1 MATGKSGSYEILNGC
16 YIVKVDWSETY
27 DIASNT
33 SELSVNISAKSSDW
47 YGWQYYLSG
56 DISVDGTPVVAFD
69 STVWT
74 HLISIPSQNTYYGVT
89 TKDGYAKPPWK
100 VTIPHN
106 TDGTKQVTIAL
117 AFNGWTGDY
126 PDHISCFDARTI
138 ELTSIPRASTIGATN
153 ANIGAVSMIA
163 VNRKSTAYTHSIQ
176 YVFGAVSGYVTAD
189 GGTSDSEVKFG
200 NTSVPFTLPAS
211 FYSQI
216 PKAKAGI
223 GSLICRTYSG
233 STQIGDAQTAT
244 FTASAAEADCAPI
257 VSGTVVDSNETTKAL
272 TGDAN
277 VLVRYYSTALCTIDA
292 TARNSASITAKAI
305 GGVTV
310 SGDTRSIANI
320 ESGSVTFS
328 ATDSRGYTTTPP
340 PVMKSL
346 VPYIRLTNN
355 PAVARPEPTTGR
367 AILTLKGDYFK
378 GSFGAVENTLAAQY
392 RIDGGDP
399 VDIPVEIT
407 DNSYTASV
415 ELTGMD
421 YMRSFQ
427 FEVVVTDKLSSVSKK
442 TTLLRGIPVFDWGE
456 TDFNFNVPAAAPA
469 PTSAEHLINLGYAKS
484 LFAPAGYGLGGQT
497 MGNDIWGVADL
508 DNHAANGW
516 YYLSCMG
523 ESIDGYRFNGAIV
536 RISNATLTGA
546 VMQEVFP
553 LNTNYCVRRIRNTDG
568 VWQPWEWENP
578 PMVPGVLYRT
588 TKRYMGRPIYTFCMS
603 VGTLP
608 NNSSKT
614 LTLGGTCIDRLLSVS
629 GAGSAYGT
637 YNGAVY
643 NDEHPLDK
651 LVSLINVARR
661 GNDTHI
667 VVRTDTDRSVFDAV
681 ITIEFLREGD

>member
-16 YIVKVDWSETY
+16 YTVKVDWTETY
-27 DIASNT
+27 DVAGNT
-33 SELSVNISAKSSDW
+33 SELSLDIFAKSNDW

-74 HLISIPSQNTYYGVT
+74 HMISIPSQNTYYGVT

-126 PDHISCFDARTI
+126 PDHISCFDTRTI

-233 STQIGDAQTAT
+233 STQIGDAQMAN
-244 FTASAAEADCAPI
+244 FTAYAAEADCAPI

-277 VLVRYYSTALCTIDA
+277 VLVRYYSTALCTIAA
-292 TARNSASITAKAI
+292 TARNSASITAKTI

-310 SGDTRSIANI
+310 SGDTRSIANV

-328 ATDSRGYTTTPP
+328 ATDSRGYTSADT
-340 PVMKSL
+340 VSKNL
-346 VPYIRLTNN
+346 IPYIRLTNN

-392 RIDGGDP
+392 RIDGGAWVGIAP
-399 VDIPVEIT
+399 TISG
-407 DNSYTASV
+407 NSYTASV
-415 ELTGMD
+415 ELTDLD
-421 YMRSFQ
+421 YMKAFQ

-456 TDFNFNVPAAAPA
+456 ADFNFNVPVSVPDPVKDTDAVPWK
-469 PTSAEHLINLGYAKS
+469 EVKGK
-484 LFAPAGYGLGGQT
+484 FAPAALVSGYYVVVGSTTLEYLLNLNWNATAVTGIRHFHLNNTTGEGIGLTGICHGTVYRATDTHGEVILRTIYGGQSYT
-497 MGNDIWGVADL
+497 I
-508 DNHAANGW
+508 HAQ
-516 YYLSCMG
+516 
-523 ESIDGYRFNGAIV
+523 RV
-536 RISNATLTGA
+536 
-546 VMQEVFP
+546 
-553 LNTNYCVRRIRNTDG
+553 DG
-568 VWQPWEWENP
+568 VWQPWEWEQP
-578 PMVPGVLYRT
+578 PMQPGVEYRT
-588 TKRYMGRPIYTFCMS
+588 TERWNGKAVYVKYIA
-603 VGTLP
+603 
-608 NNSSKT
+608 
-614 LTLGGTCIDRLLSVS
+614 LT
-629 GAGSAYGT
+629 YGT
-637 YNGAVY
+637 IGDASTFTDYKVAHGIDGLVY
-643 NDEHPLDK
+643 CVRVEATFNAKYMLPYVTSTGGWFGVIE
-651 LVSLINVARR
+651 V
-661 GNDTHI
+661 NDTNL
-667 VVRTDTDRSVFDAV
+667 VLRALKDTFSSPTLNAYVYY
-681 ITIEFLREGD
+681 TKE